1 MDERPY
7 VGDKVIILDGC
18 FTGVK
23 GYVTE
28 ITTDLQIIETVDGK
42 VVSVS
47 PTDIILT
54 IQVDKINTILVPLRL
69 VKKVE
74 GVYDKN

>member
-1 MDERPY
+1 MT
-7 VGDKVIILDGC
+7 K
-18 FTGVK
+18 
-23 GYVTE
+23 

-69 VKKVE
+69 VKKEE